1 MSELTSL
8 SKQEYET
15 LPPSDYGV
23 PFNDAELVEMARAHR
38 ALEDRMTRSNSG
50 AGSAALEALTAD
62 MFSCIARGKDAE
74 AVVELCRKKWLE
86 HCETNN
92 RKMRKES
99 PAQSVLQ
106 DQWCSPVA
114 FASRAQFVLAMVP
127 DEEPT
132 VKVFAAF
139 NR

>member
-1 MSELTSL
+1 MKELTSL
-8 SKQEYET
+8 SEHEYET

-23 PFNDAELVEMARAHR
+23 PFNGSELVEMARVHR
-38 ALEDRMTRSNSG
+38 VLQDRITQSSSG
-50 AGSAALEALTAD
+50 APSAALEALTAD
-62 MFSCIARGKDAE
+62 MFSCIARGKDAD
-74 AVVELCRKKWLE
+74 AVVDLCRRKWLE
-86 HCETNN
+86 HCESNN
-92 RKMRKES
+92 RRIRAAS
-99 PAQSVLQ
+99 LAQSLPQ

-114 FASRAQFVLAMVP
+114 FASRAQFVLSMVP